1 MCRLNSALRSN
12 PIAKMHVMQ
21 PFFKSLCALLATL
34 IISSTNLAQAQSALY
49 NAANNYLKKR
59 ADAFMTITGYSL
71 TPDVTTGSLSIRNNG
86 GDNSDLQMIS
96 LGGGDRISANF
107 PLYLE
112 GTLAF
117 NRYNP
122 TFTDGI
128 ANSSVTV
135 PVHWNSLT
143 GTGGIGWDFPIT
155 NELRFRPIANVMLGH
170 LESDLSIA
178 SRVIQNRTGV
188 DMQFLNGGRMNSYG
202 LGGSVMLDYEN
213 YKPDQEI
220 DVELRYTNIGIQT
233 FDSSTAVQGS
243 ANSQSLAIWAR
254 SRVPTPITLLDRPLR
269 AVFELAH
276 TEFLGDLRGALGF
289 NSLSSVGTGFEI
301 DRSASDPIFSRV
313 RVVFRYQFG
322 QNVHGTSIG
331 LAASF

>member
-1 MCRLNSALRSN
+1 M
-12 PIAKMHVMQ
+12 
-21 PFFKSLCALLATL
+21 
-34 IISSTNLAQAQSALY
+34 IISSKSLLLTFSFLLLTCANYANAQSAFY

-71 TPDVTTGSLSIRNNG
+71 TPDVTTGSLTIRNNG
-86 GDNSDLQMIS
+86 GDDTDLQMIS

-112 GTLAF
+112 GTMAV

-122 TFTDGI
+122 TFNDGI
-128 ANSSVTV
+128 GNSSVTV
-135 PVHWNSLT
+135 PVHWNSVT

-220 DVELRYTNIGIQT
+220 DVELRYTNIGVQT
-233 FDSSTAVQGS
+233 FDTSTAVQGS
-243 ANSQSLAIWAR
+243 ADSQSLAIWAR
-254 SRVPTPITLLDRPLR
+254 SRIPTPISLLDRPLR

-289 NSLSSVGTGFEI
+289 NSLSSIGTGFEI

>member
-1 MCRLNSALRSN
+1 MPARLSS
-12 PIAKMHVMQ
+12 P
-21 PFFKSLCALLATL
+21 
-34 IISSTNLAQAQSALY
+34 IISIIFLFLTLLSVRYTYAQSALY

-71 TPDVTTGSLSIRNNG
+71 TPDVTTGSLSIRNG

-112 GTLAF
+112 GTLAV

-122 TFTDGI
+122 TFIDGI
-128 ANSSVTV
+128 GNNSLNI
-135 PVHWNSLT
+135 PVHWNSIT

-178 SRVIQNRTGV
+178 SRVIENRTGV

-213 YKPDQEI
+213 YMPDQEI
-220 DVELRYTNIGIQT
+220 DVELRYTNIPVRT

-243 ANSQSLAIWAR
+243 ADSQSVAIWAR

-289 NSLSSVGTGFEI
+289 NSLSSVGTGIEL
-301 DRSASDPIFSRV
+301 DRSASDPIFSRI

>member
-1 MCRLNSALRSN
+1 MALSYIEASDWLKSRDMFFHQFRS
-12 PIAKMHVMQ
+12 
-21 PFFKSLCALLATL
+21 FLLLAAL
-34 IISSTNLAQAQSALY
+34 MLLCVSIAQAQSALY

-71 TPDVTTGSLSIRNNG
+71 TPDVTTGSLSIRNG

-112 GTLAF
+112 GTLAV

-122 TFTDGI
+122 TFIDGI
-128 ANSSVTV
+128 GNNSLNI
-135 PVHWNSLT
+135 PVHWNSIT

-178 SRVIQNRTGV
+178 SRVIENRTGV

-213 YKPDQEI
+213 YMPDQEI
-220 DVELRYTNIGIQT
+220 DVELRYTNIPVRT

-243 ANSQSLAIWAR
+243 ADSQSVAIWAR

-289 NSLSSVGTGFEI
+289 NSLSSVGTGIEL
-301 DRSASDPIFSRV
+301 DRSASDPIFSRI
-313 RVVFRYQFG
+313 RLVFRYQFG